1 MLTRIC
7 STLAMQTRSAAP
19 SPVRPLRGRG
29 PSDTPILDYQLQQR
43 ALLPLLAQTVCLNL
57 GLSHVKARASYRP
70 PIRSAGASAACAS
83 AVGVQTC
90 LLWQERL
97 PDQGAGTRAVLCMTQ
112 RVSVHA
118 ADRTRSPAPG
128 SLGGGERLRPGGR
141 GPGHSARG
149 RDAVLRHQAAVRL
162 ERPGARPG
170 GACPMRCCAAPSSP
184 LCA

>member
-1 MLTRIC
+1 
-7 STLAMQTRSAAP
+7 MQTRSAAP

-57 GLSHVKARASYRP
+57 GLSYVKARAQP
-70 PIRSAGASAACAS
+70 PSLPFTTAGAPASCAG

-90 LLWQERL
+90 LLWRERL
-97 PDQGAGTRAVLCMTQ
+97 PDQGAGTQAALYMTQ

-128 SLGGGERLRPGGR
+128 PLGGGKRLRPGGR
-141 GPGHSARG
+141 GPGRGARG

-170 GACPMRCCAAPSSP
+170 VACPMRCCAAPSSS